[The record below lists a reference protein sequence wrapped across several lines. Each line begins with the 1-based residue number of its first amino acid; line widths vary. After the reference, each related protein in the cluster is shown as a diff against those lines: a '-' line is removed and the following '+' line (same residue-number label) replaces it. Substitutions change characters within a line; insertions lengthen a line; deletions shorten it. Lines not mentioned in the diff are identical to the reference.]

1 MAFSHAGVIRKA
13 DVVALPEPN
22 RARALENHRS
32 ERECDQVLA
41 ERIETLLRIAASNGC
56 ETLVCGALG
65 CGRGGFDTQQVIGLL
80 EDWIRKHPGVI
91 GRIVF
96 AVEKDTITDLAGIA
110 HCRATDYERIA
121 KSGFFAPG
129 ELRSMRHTYGI
140 DVLAPD
146 RFAFAE
152 NFKNIAVDKAD
163 IDVYMGMMLKG
174 EVR

>member
-1 MAFSHAGVIRKA
+1 MACALAHDPDLLILDEATAGLDPLAREEALDILRGYMRDERHGILMSSHITSDLEKIA
-13 DVVALPEPN
+13 DY
-22 RARALENHRS
+22 
-32 ERECDQVLA
+32 
-41 ERIETLLRIAASNGC
+41 I
-56 ETLVCGALG
+56 VCIDA
-65 CGRGGFDTQQVIGLL
+65 
-80 EDWIRKHPGVI
+80 

-129 ELRSMRHTYGI
+129 ELRSMRHPYGI